1 MKRLVIILVAMMLGA
16 SACNTMSGMGKDIQ
30 KVGEK
35 IDDAARKK

>member
-1 MKRLVIILVAMMLGA
+1 MKRLFIILIVMMLGV